1 MKEYAVENM
10 RNVAIISHGGAG
22 KTTLAEAMLF
32 AAKATDRFGRVEDG
46 NTVMDSEPEEIAR
59 KSSISSAAAF
69 LEWGGNKVTLIDTPG
84 FINFL
89 EDAKS
94 CLRAVDGAVVILS
107 PISGIK
113 AETEKVW
120 EYSQEFGLP
129 KIIYISKMDKERA
142 DYKMVMGQCAKG
154 LCKEATLVH
163 LPIGSEENFKG
174 FVDLLKMKA
183 LVFEKDG
190 SGKFKETDVPPE
202 MMPEAEELRGR
213 LIEKIAE

>member
-46 NTVMDSEPEEIAR
+46 NTVTDFEPEEIAR

-69 LEWGGNKVTLIDTPG
+69 LEWNNKKITLVDTPG
-84 FINFL
+84 YINFI
-89 EDAKS
+89 EDAKG
-94 CLRAVDGAVVILS
+94 CMRAVDGAVVILS

-120 EYSQEFGLP
+120 EYANEFGLSRL
-129 KIIYISKMDKERA
+129 IYVSKMDKERA
-142 DYKMVMGQCAKG
+142 DFKMV
-154 LCKEATLVH
+154 
-163 LPIGSEENFKG
+163 
-174 FVDLLKMKA
+174 
-183 LVFEKDG
+183 
-190 SGKFKETDVPPE
+190 
-202 MMPEAEELRGR
+202 
-213 LIEKIAE
+213 